1 MTASKVLA
9 ANPRSGGNHGRE
21 TAAAGSEVQLC
32 LFGLPSS
39 GMAAGNEEPLVSRQ
53 LAITLAELIHLT
65 EHLGSD
71 GLHALCLYLAHLQYV
86 TDAAGQPAVGVPHF
100 SAAWLRS
107 TSERLSANY
116 GALPMGKNAAARAQQ
131 VLSESGFLTPIPNK
145 THGAQVGARG
155 RTWRAVID
163 LHRLGVDNAQSTDSR
178 PSRIQQHRGRPPGP
192 SPRSR
197 ITLDELRD
205 QRQRRR
211 DVAWQR
217 LMNGR
222 APATWLK
229 PHAVYLI
236 HIEEQNSFKVGISSR
251 SALRVHQ
258 FARWPQSVT
267 VVDHLVVENRG
278 LAEII
283 EVEVLSAVEPWHVLG
298 DRESPGG
305 GYTEMWSDRGPT
317 VDLTAFRHYVN
328 RSLEAGRGP

>member
-1 MTASKVLA
+1 MSAPNVSP
-9 ANPRSGGNHGRE
+9 ANPRGGGNHDRE
-21 TAAAGSEVQLC
+21 TAAAGSEAQLC

-39 GMAAGNEEPLVSRQ
+39 GTSDGNKEPFLSRQ

-86 TDAAGQPAVGVPHF
+86 TDAAGQPAVGVPHY
-100 SAAWLRS
+100 SATWLRS

-116 GALPMGKNAAARAQQ
+116 GALPMGKTAAARAQQ
-131 VLSESGFLTPIPNK
+131 VLSQSGFLTPIPNK
-145 THGAQVGARG
+145 THSAQAGARG
-155 RTWRAVID
+155 RTWRALINLD
-163 LHRLGVDNAQSTDSR
+163 RLGVDNAPSTDPR
-178 PSRIQQHRGRPPGP
+178 PARLHQHRGRPPGP
-192 SPRSR
+192 SPRCR
-197 ITLDELRD
+197 TLNELRD

-211 DVAWQR
+211 DLAWKR
-217 LMNGR
+217 LTTGR
-222 APATWLK
+222 APATWLR

-251 SALRVHQ
+251 SALRLHQ

-267 VVDHLVVENRG
+267 VVDHLIVENRG

-283 EVEVLSAVEPWHVLG
+283 EVEVLSTVEPWHVLG

-317 VDLTAFRHYVN
+317 VDLTAFSRYVK